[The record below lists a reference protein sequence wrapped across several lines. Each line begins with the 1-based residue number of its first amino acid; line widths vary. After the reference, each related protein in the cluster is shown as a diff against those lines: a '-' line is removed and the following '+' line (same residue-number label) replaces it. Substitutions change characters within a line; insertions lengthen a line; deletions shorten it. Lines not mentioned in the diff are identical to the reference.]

1 MGSDEI
7 LTVGTEY
14 PVGAP
19 KVQLRSRAN
28 GQTLDSWTG
37 GGGIEGTAWSCV
49 IDPSG
54 AFIIGG
60 HLNPGGYEWFITKFN
75 HDLEVVW
82 TQGAG
87 AEALQSCTRWRSMTM
102 ATSTGSS
109 TARHPI
115 RWSSSHPERGRF
127 FELADE

>member
-82 TQGAG
+82 TQGGWSGGTSKLYAMAVDDDGYVYGLIDG
-87 AEALQSCTRWRSMTM
+87 ASPYSLVKFA
-102 ATSTGSS
+102 
-109 TARHPI
+109 P
-115 RWSSSHPERGRF
+115 
-127 FELADE
+127 